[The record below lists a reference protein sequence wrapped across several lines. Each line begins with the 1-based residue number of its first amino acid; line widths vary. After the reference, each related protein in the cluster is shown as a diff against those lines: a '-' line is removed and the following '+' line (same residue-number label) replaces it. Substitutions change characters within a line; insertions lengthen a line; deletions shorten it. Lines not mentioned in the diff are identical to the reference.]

1 MAIDATINGLNA
13 NSYIDIPTADDY
25 FAGRLYSDLW
35 TNADP
40 IKKEQA
46 LRTATARI
54 DMEKFYGYKQVAE
67 QRLKFPRLSLGV
79 LDGVSLDGIIPTQLK
94 NAVCELA
101 IHLLS
106 VDMSKPSV
114 DISGVQKFQAGSLK
128 VDFVA
133 PDKNDNVTI
142 DNNELPPFVKYL
154 LADFSKTVANSG
166 LIDIGR

>member
-1 MAIDATINGLNA
+1 MAIDSTLGGVTA
-13 NSYIDIPTADDY
+13 NSYIDIPTADNY
-25 FAGRLYSDLW
+25 FLGRLYSDKW
-35 TNADP
+35 SNSDDT
-40 IKKEQA
+40 KKEQA

-54 DMEKFYGYKQVAE
+54 DMEKYYGDKQTPI
-67 QRLKFPRLSLGV
+67 QNLKFPRVNLGV
-79 LDGVSLDGIIPTQLK
+79 LDGVLLDGTIPISLK

-114 DISGVQKFQAGSLK
+114 DISGVQKFKAGSLQ

-154 LADFSKTVANSG
+154 LADYSKTVATSG